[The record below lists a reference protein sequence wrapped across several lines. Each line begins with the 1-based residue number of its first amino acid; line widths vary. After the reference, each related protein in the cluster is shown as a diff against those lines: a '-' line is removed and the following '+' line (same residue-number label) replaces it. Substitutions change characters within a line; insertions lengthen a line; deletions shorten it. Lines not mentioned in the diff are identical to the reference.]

1 MDSALARLRAGGLVA
16 FPTETVYGLGAD
28 ARRAEAVAR
37 VFAVKGRPANNPLI
51 VHVADIEMARTC
63 TSAWTIA
70 AQRLADE
77 YWPGPLSIILPRA
90 EIIPAIVT
98 AGGPNVALR
107 MPDHPLTLELLKKFK
122 GPLVGPSANRSGG
135 VSPTAAEHVLAEF
148 EPSQA
153 LVLDGGACKTG
164 IESTVV
170 DLTGEEPLV
179 RRPGLIGIHELRK
192 ILPNVRAA
200 DAAGEAVAEGGSALP
215 SPGLLDRH
223 YAPKSRA
230 VLFRGGDWA
239 DLIEAEGARGVT
251 ALTHAARV
259 PVPGVE
265 LVPMPSFA
273 VPYAA
278 ALYATLRAVD
288 AAGPR
293 LIAIEEPPRDAAVP
307 ADADLWAAI
316 ADRLRRATVP
326 WISA

>member
-192 ILPNVRAA
+192 ILPNVRAP
-200 DAAGEAVAEGGSALP
+200 DAAGDAVAESGSALP

-239 DLIEAEGARGVT
+239 ELVDAEGARGV
-251 ALTHAARV
+251 AVLTHAARV

>member
-1 MDSALARLRAGGLVA
+1 MLARLRAGGLVA

-200 DAAGEAVAEGGSALP
+200 GAAGEAVAESGSALP

-239 DLIEAEGARGVT
+239 ELVEAEGARGVT
-251 ALTHAARV
+251 VLTHAARV

-293 LIAIEEPPRDAAVP
+293 LIAIEEPPTDAAKP